1 MKKIG
6 SCHCGSIEI
15 KSNYAPMLINQ
26 CNCASCRK
34 LNNALSVTGIYAED
48 EIEVT
53 GQLEKYTYNGGSGG
67 NIELFYCPKCSTK
80 AYYNVEIIE
89 GLAMIPIGTLD
100 DSKNYEPNI
109 EIFTN
114 AKLPWLSDNGCIA
127 ERFEEAAVMERIEKV
142 LLSLSEREL

>member
-6 SCHCGSIEI
+6 SCHCGCIEI
-15 KSNYAPMLINQ
+15 RSNYAPMMINQ

-34 LNNALSVTGIYAED
+34 LNNSLSVTGIYEED

-53 GQLEKYTYNGGSGG
+53 GQLFNIYTTEEAEEK
-67 NIELFYCPKCSTK
+67 IELFFCPKCSTK
-80 AYYNVEIIE
+80 AYYTVEVIE
-89 GLAMIPIGTLD
+89 GLAIIPIGTLD
-100 DSKNYEPNI
+100 DSKKHEPDI

-114 AKLPWLSDNGCIA
+114 EKLPWLSDNGCIS

-142 LLSLSEREL
+142 LLSLSDREL

>member
-15 KSNYAPMLINQ
+15 KSNYAPMMINQ

-34 LNNALSVTGIYAED
+34 LNNSLSVTGIYEED

-67 NIELFYCPKCSTK
+67 SIELFFCPKCSTK
-80 AYYNVEIIE
+80 AYYTVEVIE
-89 GLAMIPIGTLD
+89 GLAIIPIGTLD
-100 DSKNYEPNI
+100 DSKKHEPDI

-114 AKLPWLSDNGCIA
+114 EKLPWLSDNGCIS

-142 LLSLSEREL
+142 LLSLSDREL